1 MSKIYLLTKE
11 CIQKEKYDYEPLR
24 FYLSPKKAQR
34 AFRKECR
41 KEKEGKLRNEWVW
54 QSGGDTNG
62 KKICIKEVKVYA
74 DEPPETIYVNRK
86 TTHVDGQKISLEIVS
101 VKNGDNCGKRVMC
114 GDWEKKWLEP
124 ACILVSSLL
133 LPSLYISSIV
143 YPMAAIYAISVWGAF
158 MACLIGYVLYL
169 IKSHRIGKK
178 LNYSRAR

>member
-1 MSKIYLLTKE
+1 MIKIYLLTKE
-11 CIQKEKYDYEPLR
+11 CIQKGKYDYEPLR

-34 AFRKECR
+34 TFRKECR

-86 TTHVDGQKISLEIVS
+86 TTHVDGKKISLEIVS

-114 GDWEKKWLEP
+114 GDWEKNGWSR
-124 ACILVSSLL
+124 LVSLCHPSSYRLYTYLL
-133 LPSLYISSIV
+133 LYILWQR
-143 YPMAAIYAISVWGAF
+143 YMQ
-158 MACLIGYVLYL
+158 YL
-169 IKSHRIGKK
+169 FGEHSWRV
-178 LNYSRAR
+178 